1 MTKALVV
8 FESMYGNT
16 AKIAMEIGQGLE
28 DDMTVEVIEVG
39 QAPTTL
45 EGIDL
50 LVVGGPTHAHGLS
63 NAETRHSAA
72 ERTDDALVSSG
83 IGIREWM
90 KRLDPPTG
98 TMRAAVFDT
107 RIKGPRFLWG
117 SAARKA
123 DDILTERGFALIAP
137 AESFLVSGPTG
148 PLDDALLVGEVERA
162 RAWGVDLASRLEQ
175 KAIAE

>member
-16 AKIAMEIGQGLE
+16 AKIAAAIADGLK
-28 DDMTVEVIEVG
+28 DNAAVDVLEVG
-39 QAPTTL
+39 EAPVDFDA
-45 EGIDL
+45 IDL

-72 ERTDDALVSSG
+72 ERTEDALISSA

-90 KRLDPPTG
+90 KRLEAPVPTI
-98 TMRAAVFDT
+98 RAAVFDT

-137 AESFLVSGPTG
+137 PESFLVTGPTG
-148 PLDDALLVGEVERA
+148 PLDDALLTGEIERA
-162 RAWGVDLASRLEQ
+162 REWGVGLAALLTETVSAR
-175 KAIAE
+175 

>member
-8 FESMYGNT
+8 FESMYGST
-16 AKIAMEIGQGLE
+16 AKVAAAIADGLE
-28 DDMTVEVIEVG
+28 DDIAVDVFEVG
-39 QAPTTL
+39 QAPVAFDA
-45 EGIDL
+45 IDL

-72 ERTDDALVSSG
+72 ERTEDALISSG

-90 KRLDPPTG
+90 KRLEPPVPTI
-98 TMRAAVFDT
+98 RAAVFDT

-123 DDILTERGFALIAP
+123 DDILTERGFVLIAP

-148 PLDDALLVGEVERA
+148 PLDDALLAGELGRA
-162 RAWGVDLASRLEQ
+162 RAWGVALAIRLAQ
-175 KAIAE
+175 KVSVP

>member
-8 FESMYGNT
+8 YESMFGNT
-16 AKIAMEIGQGLE
+16 AAIAAAIAEGLG
-28 DDMTVEVIEVG
+28 DTADIEVLEVST
-39 QAPTTL
+39 APT
-45 EGIDL
+45 EFHDVDL

-72 ERTDDALVSSG
+72 ERTDEGLVSAG

-90 KRLDPPTG
+90 KSLPFLTN
-98 TMRAAVFDT
+98 TRAAVFDT

-123 DDILTERGFALIAP
+123 DDVLREHGFELIVP
-137 AESFLVSGPTG
+137 PESFLVSGPTG
-148 PLDDALLVGEVERA
+148 PLDDALLEGELARA
-162 RAWGVDLASRLEQ
+162 RAWGTALAAE
-175 KAIAE
+175 IAAGDRVG